1 MPPRTPPRQLR
12 KEILEVF
19 KRQPNKPLNHKQVAS
34 TLGILNH
41 DTRRKI
47 MTVLEEM
54 GRDGRLES
62 LGRGKFI
69 LAEVPQNDRPV
80 GTIQITRHGRGFVM
94 MPDGNE
100 IAIPKGYT
108 GTAFWGDTVEVDWV
122 RRGRKHTP
130 RVARIVER
138 ARKQYVV
145 VIERVRDYA
154 FGYPSDQRL
163 HANFF
168 IGAHNLCLLYTSPSP
183 RD

>member
-34 TLGILNH
+34 TLGVLNH

-100 IAIPKGYT
+100 ISIPKGYT

-122 RRGRKHTP
+122 RRGR
-130 RVARIVER
+130 A
-138 ARKQYVV
+138 A
-145 VIERVRDYA
+145 
-154 FGYPSDQRL
+154 
-163 HANFF
+163 
-168 IGAHNLCLLYTSPSP
+168 
-183 RD
+183 

>member
-47 MTVLEEM
+47 MTVMEEM

-69 LAEVPQNDRPV
+69 LAEVPQSDRPV
-80 GTIQITRHGRGFVM
+80 A
-94 MPDGNE
+94 PSKS
-100 IAIPKGYT
+100 P
-108 GTAFWGDTVEVDWV
+108 GTAAV
-122 RRGRKHTP
+122 
-130 RVARIVER
+130 
-138 ARKQYVV
+138 
-145 VIERVRDYA
+145 
-154 FGYPSDQRL
+154 S
-163 HANFF
+163 
-168 IGAHNLCLLYTSPSP
+168 
-183 RD
+183 